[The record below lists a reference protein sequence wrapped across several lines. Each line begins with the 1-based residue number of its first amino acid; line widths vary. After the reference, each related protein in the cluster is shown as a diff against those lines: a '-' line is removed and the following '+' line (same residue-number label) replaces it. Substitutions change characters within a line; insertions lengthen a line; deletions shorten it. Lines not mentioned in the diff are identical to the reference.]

1 MLKTWLLVAVA
12 IATFSRTANGIPIT
26 ATNINTS
33 SEYDLQILRYA
44 KSAEIHN
51 LMDESVDPC
60 DNFYAFAC
68 GTWNRINPA
77 NSFETITTG
86 FFETIQKALNRK
98 IADVLADDEEGEA
111 YTDIDKKVKN
121 FYESCMNL
129 SALKAVYQDKLKS
142 IVAEF
147 GSMPALEGDDWQ
159 EEEFDWLQVI
169 AQIAY
174 KYDISIILGYDIMA
188 DFADNS
194 MNRIYVGQ
202 VELPL
207 ESRSMYLDERNA
219 IYRHQYRENIATNL
233 RTFLGIEPSVARQVA
248 QEILDFE
255 IGLARGLVDEKQG
268 LQLDE
273 LTILT
278 TIDELQ
284 EKYYPALDIKRLI
297 RISLGALPTDEI
309 YEVIEEYQA
318 NLVELLQTTPKR
330 NVANYI
336 FYTLLENFMLKIP
349 KNKAELKNKC
359 IANTKKYFAKN
370 LDNMVY
376 RIYNTNDTEKGVE
389 FMWREIQK
397 TFETML
403 LSDRMNWIKR
413 ETRNYA
419 VEKLYAMRIEINS
432 YEKTNFS
439 DEFGQLI
446 VNKHDFVENLKSAM
460 MLSAKNSRKKL
471 HQPPAPLDAGE
482 LLSFTPANILIENR
496 IKVPVSVLQPFY
508 VWSDT
513 YPNALK
519 YGTLGSLISHEL
531 IHGFDDTG
539 RNFDKFGNSRNWWD
553 DKSTEAFKNR
563 TNCFVNQYR
572 NYMYHGHLLPEM
584 ASQSE
589 NIADN
594 SGVRLAYAAY
604 LRWYENAMRSRH
616 NMISETLPRLP
627 YNGKQLFFIS
637 YAQIWCSDIHP
648 AMRNLQT
655 STDNHVPGKFRVIG
669 PLSNFPEFSKEFN
682 CPLGSN
688 MNPASK
694 CIIY

>member
-1 MLKTWLLVAVA
+1 MIKQWLIVVV
-12 IATFSRTANGIPIT
+12 IATIGVNG
-26 ATNINTS
+26 NSFNTS
-33 SEYDLQILRYA
+33 DEYTLNIIRYSKA
-44 KSAEIHN
+44 AEIHN
-51 LMDESVDPC
+51 LMDERVDPC

-68 GTWNRINPA
+68 GKWNRINPA

-86 FFETIQKALNRK
+86 FFETVQKALNRK
-98 IADVLADDEEGEA
+98 IAEVLADDEDAKG
-111 YTDIDKKVKN
+111 YTAIDKKVKN

-129 SALKAVYQDKLKS
+129 SALKATYKDKLMA
-142 IVAEF
+142 IVKEF
-147 GSMPALEGDDWQ
+147 GSMPVLEGDNWQ
-159 EEEFDWLQVI
+159 EDEFDWLQVVAKI
-169 AQIAY
+169 AH
-174 KYDISIILGYDIMA
+174 KYEISIMLGFDIMA

-194 MNRIYVGQ
+194 MNRVYVGQ
-202 VELPL
+202 AELPL
-207 ESRSMYLDERNA
+207 ESRSMYLEEGNA
-219 IYRHQYRENIATNL
+219 IYRHQYQENIATNL
-233 RTFLGIEPSVARQVA
+233 RTFLGVEASLARQTA
-248 QEILDFE
+248 KEILDFE
-255 IGLARGLVDEKQG
+255 IGLARGLVDDKLG

-273 LTILT
+273 LTSLT

-284 EKYYPALDIKRLI
+284 MKYAPTLDIKRLL
-297 RISLGALPTDEI
+297 RISLGSLPTDEI
-309 YEVIEEYQA
+309 YEVIEDYQI
-318 NLVELLQTTPKR
+318 NLVSLLKTTPKR
-330 NVANYI
+330 QLANYI

-349 KNKAELKNKC
+349 KNKNELRTKC

-376 RIYNTNDTEKGVE
+376 RIYNTNDTERGVE
-389 FMWREIQK
+389 FMWREIQN
-397 TFETML
+397 TFQKML
-403 LSDRMNWIKR
+403 LSDRMNWIKK

-419 VEKLYAMRIEINS
+419 VEKLYAMKIEINS

-439 DEFGQLI
+439 EEFGQLV

-471 HQPPAPLDAGE
+471 YEPPAPLDAGE

-496 IKVPVSVLQPFY
+496 IKVPVSLLQPFY
-508 VWSDT
+508 VWSNT

-563 TNCFVNQYR
+563 TKCFVDQYK
-572 NYMYHGHLLPEM
+572 NYIYNGKLLPEM

-604 LRWYENAMRSRH
+604 QHWYDNAMRSRH
-616 NMISETLPRLP
+616 NMESETLPRLK

-655 STDNHVPGKFRVIG
+655 STDTHVPGKFRVIG
-669 PLSNFPEFSKEFN
+669 PLSNFPEFSREFN

-688 MNPASK
+688 MNPVSK